1 MDRPDS
7 LVGRAVAGAYI
18 CKDWELRVTARCL
31 DEDLNADEAT
41 NFELIQGL
49 EIIKAFVKDRAT
61 ESTASKQIRPL
72 SSGQVVWRLG
82 YGHDHRGATFY
93 DEDEGVIWLVA
104 YGRHR
109 SGASDD
115 FFPYCKKL
123 DADGGGRP
131 SRRTL
136 PACTGI
142 GQTVRR
148 GRHDRG
154 AAGAKGCAR
163 GEGRV
168 LLHDRR

>member
-18 CKDWELRVTARCL
+18 CKGWELRVTARCL

-41 NFELIQGL
+41 NFESIQGL

-61 ESTASKQIRPL
+61 ETIASKQIRPL
-72 SSGQVVWRLG
+72 SSGQEVWRLG

-109 SGASDD
+109 SGATDD
-115 FFPYCKKL
+115 FSHIARSL
-123 DADGGGRP
+123 TRTGGCCP

-142 GQTVRR
+142 VTNGSSRPSRSRR
-148 GRHDRG
+148 RWR
-154 AAGAKGCAR
+154 
-163 GEGRV
+163 
-168 LLHDRR
+168 